1 MDFYTIFCHD
11 VHVMRI
17 LFYIFSF
24 LFGTIVFISLFSTP
38 LFANIDILFY
48 RGIILLFISCIGTAL
63 LSLFVMK
70 KVARNKFDA
79 RDVVVTICIIFS
91 LNLVFF
97 TLVPVTVDR
106 SVTVFI
112 LQEIGKNRNVTKEQ
126 MQKDLY
132 TDYIVR
138 QKAVERRFYEQQ
150 KSGTVAKGKKGYFLT
165 PQGES
170 LLSSFA
176 VIRTLFHIKQ

>member
-1 MDFYTIFCHD
+1 MDFYKIFCHD
-11 VHVMRI
+11 VHVIRI
-17 LFYIFSF
+17 LFYILGF
-24 LFGTIVFISLFSTP
+24 LFGTIVFIGLFSTS

-70 KVARNKFDA
+70 KVVGNKFDA
-79 RDVVVTICIIFS
+79 RDVAVIICMIFS